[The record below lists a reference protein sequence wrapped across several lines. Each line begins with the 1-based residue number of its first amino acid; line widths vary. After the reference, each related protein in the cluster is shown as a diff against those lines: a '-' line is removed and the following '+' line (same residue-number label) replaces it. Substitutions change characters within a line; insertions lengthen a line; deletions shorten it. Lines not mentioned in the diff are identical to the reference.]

1 MILLPI
7 ILAGGV
13 GRRLR
18 PLSTPKRPKQFLPLL
33 SDKSLLQ
40 ETIGRIAH
48 YPAMSSPIVIG
59 SLPNCD
65 LLDEQLMGAQ
75 ATIILEPLGRNT
87 APAIAIAAL
96 KAMENGQDPILFVL
110 PSDHVI
116 QNQDIFYEAIAIA
129 CAHAEKSKLVTFG
142 IVPHAPE
149 TGYGYIQ
156 AGERCD
162 DAYVVKR
169 FVEKPSQQ
177 LAEQYL
183 AQGGYYWN
191 SGMFLFRASI
201 ILRAIETHAPD
212 IYKICRETLKNSRCE
227 ASHIYLDETLFM
239 ACKKESIDYA
249 VMEKTTGAVIV
260 PLDAGWSDVG
270 SWHALWPLLCQNQ
283 NRYIKL
289 LTIFFQNFISRFQVR
304 HA

>member
-1 MILLPI
+1 MLIPV
-7 ILAGGV
+7 ILAGGI
-13 GRRLR
+13 GERLR
-18 PLSTPKRPKQFLPLL
+18 PLSTPKRPKQFLPLF

-40 ETIGRIAH
+40 ETMNRIAQ
-48 YPAMSSPIVIG
+48 YPAMSSPMVIG
-59 SLPNCD
+59 SLSHRA

-75 ATIILEPLGRNT
+75 ATIILEPVGRNT

-96 KAMENGQDPILFVL
+96 RAMENGQDPILFVL
-110 PSDHVI
+110 PSDHLI
-116 QNQDIFYEAIAIA
+116 QNQDIFYKAIAIA
-129 CAHAEKSKLVTFG
+129 CAHAEKNKLVTFG

-156 AGERCD
+156 TGERCE
-162 DAYVVKR
+162 DAYVIKR
-169 FVEKPSQQ
+169 FVEKPPQQ

-201 ILRAIETHAPD
+201 VLHAIEMHAPD
-212 IYKICRETLKNSRCE
+212 IYKICREALKNSRRE
-227 ASHIYLDETLFM
+227 ASHIYLDETLFA

-249 VMEKTTGAVIV
+249 VMEKTTDAVIV

-270 SWHALWPLLCQNQ
+270 SWHVLWSLMRKNHNGYVKLAAL
-283 NRYIKL
+283 
-289 LTIFFQNFISRFQVR
+289 FSRNIMRRLKKELQ
-304 HA
+304 